1 MWIASS
7 KFVTINCCIKPNLM
21 SFCKLQFTNSMLK
34 IKVLG
39 KVDYYVKLQL
49 VKKVTK
55 PTIVIIKPTHLNSIK
70 LELSLVPP
78 T

>member
-7 KFVTINCCIKPNLM
+7 KFVTINCCVEPNLI

-55 PTIVIIKPTHLNSIK
+55 PTIVIKKPTRLNSIK
-70 LELSLVPP
+70 LESSLVPP